1 MNRPKTPDIDS
12 VGTIM
17 LTELAT
23 KISETIADL
32 YNKFLSTCETGSQP
46 TAIFKKG
53 KKCSPSNYRP
63 VGLILNLCKVFE
75 SIVREKG
82 LMGEHLEVHS
92 IN

>member
-32 YNKFLSTCETGSQP
+32 YNKFLSTCETGS
-46 TAIFKKG
+46 
-53 KKCSPSNYRP
+53 
-63 VGLILNLCKVFE
+63 
-75 SIVREKG
+75 
-82 LMGEHLEVHS
+82 
-92 IN
+92 